1 MTTGSLRLRLFALAA
16 ATIAVA
22 LGVAWLAMTVVF
34 ERHVKARLEAELANH
49 IVWIAANLTDEGG
62 QIFLR
67 TESPDPRMSRPFG
80 GLYWQVEPEGGNPI
94 RSRSLWDETLP
105 APPGGS
111 TLPTVYESTGPEVRM
126 LLLRAEALSLAL
138 EDSERRV
145 LAIVAADYSEIEGP
159 VSAFARDVALA
170 LLIVGLT
177 LATAA
182 AVQVSVG
189 LAPLDAIRRE
199 VAAIRARL
207 ASRLHPEVPSEI
219 RPLVDEVNLLLAS
232 QEEALTRAREH
243 AGDLAHGLKT
253 PLTVLSTVARDL
265 ERCGNPAAA
274 SEILAQVDVMRR
286 RVDRELARA
295 RLGAQPHATSRLL
308 PLVEG
313 VIGLVRRTPHG
324 EQLQWDIAVDPTA
337 TVAADDVDVAEAI
350 GNIIENASKWAK
362 TRVRVTASVGETAVI
377 VSVDDDGPGVADDRL
392 KELTTRGAKLDEKK
406 DGAGLGM
413 AIVDEIVGAYRGK
426 LELSRSELGG
436 LRVSLTWPAPP
447 QQS

>member
-1 MTTGSLRLRLFALAA
+1 VTTGSLRLRLFGLAA

-49 IVWIAANLTDEGG
+49 IVWIAANLTDDGG
-62 QIFLR
+62 QISLH

-80 GLYWQVEPEGGNPI
+80 GLYWQVEPDGSKPI

-105 APPGGS
+105 PPPSGS
-111 TLPTVYESTGPEVRM
+111 VLPATYENSGPEGRM

-138 EDSERRV
+138 GDGEQRV
-145 LAIVAADYSEIEGP
+145 QAIVAADYSEIEGP
-159 VSAFARDVALA
+159 VGAFARDIALA
-170 LLIVGLT
+170 MLIVGLT

-182 AVQVSVG
+182 AVQVGVG
-189 LAPLDAIRRE
+189 LAPLDTIRRD
-199 VAAIRARL
+199 VAAIRAHL
-207 ASRLHPEVPSEI
+207 ASRLHPKVPSEI
-219 RPLVDEVNLLLAS
+219 QPLVDEVNLLLGS
-232 QEEALTRAREH
+232 QEEALTRARVH

-253 PLTVLSTVARDL
+253 PLTVLSMVARDL

-274 SEILAQVDVMRR
+274 SEILAQVDAMRR

-308 PLVEG
+308 PLIEG
-313 VIGLVRRTPHG
+313 VIGLVRRTPQG

-337 TVAADDVDVAEAI
+337 TIAADDVDAAEAI
-350 GNIIENASKWAK
+350 GNILENASKWAR
-362 TRVRVTASVGETAVI
+362 TRVLVTTSVDEAAVI
-377 VSVDDDGPGVADDRL
+377 VSIDDDGPGVADDRL
-392 KELTTRGAKLDEKK
+392 RELTARGAKLDEKK
-406 DGAGLGM
+406 DGAGLGL
-413 AIVDEIVGAYRGK
+413 AIVNEIVGAYRGR

-436 LRVSLTWPAPP
+436 LRVCLAWPASP
-447 QQS
+447 QQT

>member
-22 LGVAWLAMTVVF
+22 LGVAWLALTVVF
-34 ERHVKARLEAELANH
+34 ERHVKARMEAELDNH
-49 IVWIAANLTDEGG
+49 IVWIARNLVDDGG
-62 QIFLR
+62 QISLR
-67 TESPDPRMSRPFG
+67 TESPDPRMSQPFG
-80 GLYWQVEPEGGNPI
+80 GLYWQVEPEGGEPI

-105 APPGGS
+105 APPDGS
-111 TLPTVYESTGPEVRM
+111 SLPNAYEGRGPEGRL
-126 LLLRAEALSLAL
+126 LLLRADALSLML

-145 LAIVAADYSEIEGP
+145 RAIVAADYSEIEGP
-159 VSAFARDVALA
+159 VSVFARDVALA

-182 AVQVSVG
+182 FVQIGVG
-189 LAPLDAIRRE
+189 LAPLDTIRRE

-207 ASRLHPEVPSEI
+207 ASRLGPKVPSEI

-274 SEILAQVDVMRR
+274 SEIITQVDLMRR

-313 VIGLVRRTPHG
+313 VIGLVRRTPQG
-324 EQLQWDIAVDPTA
+324 EQLQWDVAVDPTA
-337 TVAADDVDVAEAI
+337 TIAADDVDAAEAI
-350 GNIIENASKWAK
+350 GNILENASKWAK
-362 TRVRVTASVGETAVI
+362 TRVRVTTSVGDTAVI

-392 KELTTRGAKLDEKK
+392 QELTTRGARLDEKK

-413 AIVDEIVGAYRGK
+413 AIADEIVSAYRGK
-426 LELSRSELGG
+426 LELSRSKLGG